1 MSKLCGAQKASTE
14 NVCLVQALTGRLT
27 SHSVSYAVEYI
38 GMRTFIRA
46 FENPLL
52 LDVDEIYFL
61 SGLK

>member
-1 MSKLCGAQKASTE
+1 M
-14 NVCLVQALTGRLT
+14 QALTGRLT

-46 FENPLL
+46 FEYLLL
-52 LDVDEIYFL
+52 LDVDEIYFQ